1 MGSGLSPNPD
11 AADSSGLTRVR
22 TTSFVGGLVDRPASR
37 YTNDDVLERV
47 TGPDISFI
55 TCQTEASAVRLV
67 ELARSFSHRKLSYQ
81 AIDVGAIALVV
92 VINAD
97 WTSSRVSH

>member
-1 MGSGLSPNPD
+1 MR
-11 AADSSGLTRVR
+11 LTRLVSHGCGR
-22 TTSFVGGLVDRPASR
+22 LPLWEGLLIGQASR
-37 YTNDDVLERV
+37 NTNDDVLERV

-81 AIDVGAIALVV
+81 AINVGAIALVV